1 VDRRAHRPTISG
13 LTLAAAVAGLA
24 ALAATPASA
33 RTFYVIQSSADA
45 WTLMDA
51 QGVEPIAGT
60 GFRRAWAVRVQRN
73 ILSGD
78 PPQPGY
84 VRTLTEYD
92 CQLNRTRW
100 REFTAFSRS
109 GATLVSKV
117 NPQPEWGPAD
127 EASDTYAAY
136 RVVCEGV
143 GGGAV
148 VAADTVAKVVIGLM
162 AAWDPPPAAAAPPI
176 TATPLKPAPAKPGAK
191 PAAAPPAKA
200 GSAKAPT
207 PAKAKAT

>member
-1 VDRRAHRPTISG
+1 VAVG
-13 LTLAAAVAGLA
+13 L
-24 ALAATPASA
+24 ALAATPALA

-45 WTLMDA
+45 WTVMDA
-51 QGVEPIAGT
+51 QGVEPIPGT
-60 GFRRAWAVRVQRN
+60 TFRKAWAVRVQRN

-92 CQLNRTRW
+92 CQQGRTRW

-117 NPQPEWGPAD
+117 NPNPEWGPAD

-148 VAADTVAKVVIGLM
+148 VSADSVAKVVISLM
-162 AAWDPPPAAAAPPI
+162 GAWDPPPELADGPAP
-176 TATPLKPAPAKPGAK
+176 TAKPVPAKPTAMK
-191 PAAAPPAKA
+191 PPAAKAAPTVAAKA
-200 GSAKAPT
+200 SPPKTKT
-207 PAKAKAT
+207 P

>member
-1 VDRRAHRPTISG
+1 MAVNRA
-13 LTLAAAVAGLA
+13 LTLGAVAVGA
-24 ALAATPASA
+24 ALAATPALA
-33 RTFYVIQSSADA
+33 RTFYVVQSSGDA
-45 WTLMDA
+45 WTVMDA
-51 QGVEPIAGT
+51 QGIEPIAGT
-60 GFRRAWAVRVQRN
+60 TFRKAWAVRVQRN

-92 CQLNRTRW
+92 CQQSRTRW

-117 NPQPEWGPAD
+117 NPNPEWGPAD

-148 VAADTVAKVVIGLM
+148 VSADSVAKVVIGLM
-162 AAWDPPPAAAAPPI
+162 GAWDPPPELVDGPAPTAKPI
-176 TATPLKPAPAKPGAK
+176 TAK
-191 PAAAPPAKA
+191 PAAAKPPATKA
-200 GSAKAPT
+200 APVAAATKASP
-207 PAKAKAT
+207 PKAKTP